1 MSEEYDVI
9 IVGAGPAGL
18 SAAIYTGRGRLN
30 TLVVERGMPGGQILT
45 TDWIENYPG
54 FPEGINPF
62 ELMEGFRKQAE
73 RFGAQFVSD
82 EITGLRQEG
91 RSWILSGHSA
101 AYEARAVIAATG
113 SNYRKLGIPGEMEL
127 TGRGVS
133 YCATCDAAFF
143 KDREIVVV
151 GGGDNALRETLY
163 LVKFGRTIR
172 LIHRRDQFRGE
183 KILQERVLS
192 NPKIE
197 VIWDSVVERVNGTDR
212 VESLKVKNV
221 KTGDVQELSADGF
234 FVAIGTAPNSG
245 WIKDFVEL
253 DEWNAIKVDQEM
265 HTSQT
270 GIFAAGDVSTAS
282 PKQVATAVGCGVH
295 AAISVDNY
303 LESLE

>member
-1 MSEEYDVI
+1 MTAEYDVI

-30 TLVVERGMPGGQILT
+30 TLVIEKGMPGGQILT

-62 ELMEGFRKQAE
+62 ELMEGFQKQAE
-73 RFGAQFVSD
+73 RFGAQFTSD
-82 EITGLRQEG
+82 EVTGIRKEG
-91 RSWILSGHSA
+91 KFWHLSGLSA
-101 AYEARAVIAATG
+101 TYAARAIIIATG
-113 SNYRKLGIPGEMEL
+113 SDYRKLGIPGEMEL

-143 KDREIVVV
+143 KEKDIAVI
-151 GGGDNALRETLY
+151 GGGDNALREMLY
-163 LVKFGRTIR
+163 LVKFGKTLK

-192 NPKIE
+192 NEKID
-197 VIWDSVVERVNGTDR
+197 VVWDSIVEKVNGTER
-212 VESLKVKNV
+212 VESLTVKNV
-221 KTGDVQELSADGF
+221 KSGSVQEMKVDGF
-234 FVAIGTAPNSG
+234 FVAIGTAPNTTF
-245 WIKDFVEL
+245 IKGIVDL
-253 DEWNAIKVDQEM
+253 DEWDAIKVDLEM
-265 HTSQT
+265 HTSQK

-295 AAISVDNY
+295 AAIAVDNY
-303 LESLE
+303 LESLD